1 MQGSATEKRDERA
14 RQRSRRLAA
23 ERLSTPD
30 QLDQVIEVARFP
42 HWLLLGALLLLL
54 AAGIAASVLVPVPL
68 KVRGEGI
75 LINVEG
81 VLTVTSEH
89 AGRLEKLMVSPGQ
102 LLQAGQL
109 VARIAQPALDQQLR
123 DRRAELE
130 EARNRRRQVE
140 AFHERMSSAQQ
151 KNRGDRLRAL
161 DQRLGFTKSRLDLL
175 RQQLKAEE
183 TLKND
188 GIIAE
193 RQLNET
199 KTQINEATAEMTSI
213 NNELQRVGRLM
224 GEEQLEQERELL
236 ELDLVIS
243 DLERQVVSLKEE
255 RKRRSEVVSPYD
267 GRVVELKVNQGEIVE
282 SNGPLVSL
290 LPLVVEEAQPASSG
304 APSLGPAV
312 PSEPGMGELVAV
324 LYVPPGEG
332 KKIREGMEVQV
343 TPSSVKREEFGFMI
357 GTVKTVAEVPSTE
370 EGMMRILKNRQ
381 LVQQLSRDHAP
392 FEVLV
397 RLTPDSETESGYRWS
412 TSRGPAAEI
421 NVGTLCQGEVITR
434 RERLIAVLLPALKRT
449 FDA

>member
-1 MQGSATEKRDERA
+1 MQGSVTEKRDERA

-42 HWLLLGALLLLL
+42 HWLLLGALFLLLG
-54 AAGIAASVLVPVPL
+54 AGIAASILVPVPL

-75 LINVEG
+75 LINIEG

-89 AGRLEKLMVSPGQ
+89 AGRLEELMVAPGQ

-109 VARIAQPALDQQLR
+109 VARIAQPELEQRLR

-130 EARNRRRQVE
+130 EARHRRQQVE
-140 AFHERMSSAQQ
+140 AFHQRMSSAQRET
-151 KNRGDRLRAL
+151 RGDRRRAL
-161 DQRLGFTKSRLDLL
+161 EQRLDFTRSRLAIQQKQLADEEDLAH
-175 RQQLKAEE
+175 R
-183 TLKND
+183 
-188 GIIAE
+188 GIIAA

-199 KTQINEATAEMTSI
+199 RTRINETTAEVTSI
-213 NNELQRVGRLM
+213 ENELQRLERLPD
-224 GEEQLEQERELL
+224 EERLEQERELL
-236 ELDLVIS
+236 ALDLMIS
-243 DLERQVVSLKEE
+243 DLERRVVSLEAEK
-255 RKRRSEVVSPYD
+255 KRRSEVRSPYH
-267 GRVVELKVNQGEIVE
+267 GRVVELKVNRGEIVE

-290 LPLVVEEAQPASSG
+290 LPWVVEEAERAPIR
-304 APSLGPAV
+304 APSLGPAA
-312 PSEPGMGELVAV
+312 PRAPGMGELVAV

-332 KKIREGMEVQV
+332 KKIRRGMEVQV
-343 TPSSVKREEFGFMI
+343 TPSSVKREEFGFMV
-357 GTVKTVAEVPSTE
+357 GTVESVAEVPSTE

-392 FEVLV
+392 FEVMV
-397 RLTPDSETESGYRWS
+397 RLDRDPTTESGYRWS

-421 NVGTLCQGEVITR
+421 NVGTLCQGDVITR
-434 RERLIAVLLPALKRT
+434 RERLIAVILPALRRT